1 MTKVDSAPW
10 VLSHCHVTPKMQH
23 KQQQQQQRQKQQQQQ
38 QQQRQKQERYGLSRL
53 CVTHSTEKL
62 TRYHSI
68 K

>member
-23 KQQQQQQRQKQQQQQ
+23 KQQQQQQQ

>member
-23 KQQQQQQRQKQQQQQ
+23 KQQQQQ

-62 TRYHSI
+62 KR
-68 K
+68 

>member
-23 KQQQQQQRQKQQQQQ
+23 KQQQQQQ
-38 QQQRQKQERYGLSRL
+38 QRQKQERYGLSRL

-62 TRYHSI
+62 KRYHSI